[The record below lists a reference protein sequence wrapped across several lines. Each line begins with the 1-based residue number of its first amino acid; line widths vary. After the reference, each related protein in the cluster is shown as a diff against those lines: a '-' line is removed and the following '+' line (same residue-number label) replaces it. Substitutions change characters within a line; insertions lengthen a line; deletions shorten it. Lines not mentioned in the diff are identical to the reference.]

1 MSEASNQLGLDFNSL
16 QSNISSIAAQFKL
29 YGNTSQEVVR
39 SFYEVAKG
47 LEATGLSAKSSGEL
61 AQSYISHFKELTTAQ
76 KAYISQMSGGPGGL
90 QGAFDID
97 NLLRQGK
104 FEDVF
109 KKVKE
114 TMKMNLGDL
123 VSLEEAGQSQEAASR
138 YQKQLSM
145 LQSGPLGAFAK
156 SSDEAERFIDA
167 MKKSDEGKFEGLQ
180 SAAISLR
187 DSYRAGKDRQT
198 KTTSFQDKVE
208 SGMSDLR
215 VQAQVIAY
223 NTSQYLKGQD
233 SKGETLLGE
242 KGRMVAY
249 ERALKESGA
258 ISSVKTELGAPYNVT
273 NAEGNARQ
281 SQRDTIR
288 YLDALTRST
297 NIFAQSLREQHVK
310 NAASLGIKD
319 AGALSQLEIDKE
331 IKEIEKK
338 KKDKSLDEKAKKQLE
353 AQLE

>member
-1 MSEASNQLGLDFNSL
+1 
-16 QSNISSIAAQFKL
+16 
-29 YGNTSQEVVR
+29 
-39 SFYEVAKG
+39 
-47 LEATGLSAKSSGEL
+47 
-61 AQSYISHFKELTTAQ
+61 
-76 KAYISQMSGGPGGL
+76 
-90 QGAFDID
+90 
-97 NLLRQGK
+97 
-104 FEDVF
+104 
-109 KKVKE
+109 
-114 TMKMNLGDL
+114 MKMNLGDL

-353 AQLE
+353 AQLEELKYLSKNEAESSVDDAIKTYQDPKVAIKNALNTAANLPTARERSQPAPHTGDMGGSTAEPIANRVHIKCDVCNQMQSDALKIVRGQHTSTASPIK